1 MIVQPQ
7 YSLPAWW
14 PTTATHHKYLTLALG
29 VSLFI
34 VAYCVAFY
42 ISGARMGILPSP
54 LWIPD
59 SILLCALLR
68 ARPSYWWIFLLLII
82 PIRLIENP
90 APRPPWYLLGTIS
103 LDAITAVASACA
115 VRFIARDPSRLSSL
129 QDWLAIAAVLAIA
142 AASAFPGA
150 ALRHALVGQNY
161 WLAWQLWFVGDA
173 MAQLTFTPAIL
184 TWLFWKPL
192 PASRISVASAI
203 EASVLLAGLLVTTYL
218 TYYSSSNLLNFV
230 DSRFFLPIPF
240 LYWAA
245 LRFGVAGAS
254 IAVPV
259 LALFA
264 LNSDLLRQS
273 IHTLQQSVIFGVQPP
288 EEVFILPRFLLLR
301 GLPVYVVA
309 GLVEQRYRMERS
321 LRERETRFR
330 SMANTSPV
338 LLWITGTDKLCQ
350 FVNQSWLDFTG
361 RPMEAELG
369 RGWAEGIH
377 PDDRE
382 HSIQTFEDAFHARRP
397 FRMEY
402 RLRHHSGQYRWIMDM
417 GVPRFDTN
425 NAFCGYVGSAIDITD
440 QRQVQEHLAHLGQLE
455 RLAQLGELSAS
466 IAHELR
472 QPLAAI
478 WIHIGTIRLML
489 QASGAS
495 LPNIEE
501 VLADMEKD
509 SKRADNIMVSVRDF
523 VRKSEQA
530 FESVD
535 INMVVRSCRPLIASE
550 GSRRNVKIEMDLAD
564 DLPPVQ
570 CIPTQIMQVILNLTT
585 NAMDAMELTPRAD
598 RALTLRTER
607 RENAVFVSVLDR
619 GHGIKPEDSE
629 KLFKS
634 FFTTR
639 SGGMGLG
646 LAIVSSILQA
656 HNGRVWA
663 ENLAIGGAAF
673 HFTLPVP
680 RKPRSVS

>member
-1 MIVQPQ
+1 MIVQQ
-7 YSLPAWW
+7 EYSLPAWW
-14 PTTATHHKYLTLALG
+14 PTAAAHHRYLTLALG

-34 VAYCVAFY
+34 IGYCAAFY
-42 ISGARMGILPSP
+42 ISGSRMGILPSP

-68 ARPSYWWIFLLLII
+68 ARPSYWWIFLLLIV

-90 APRPPWYLLGTIS
+90 APRPLWYLLGTIGV
-103 LDAITAVASACA
+103 DAITAVASACA
-115 VRFIARDPSRLSSL
+115 VRFIARDPSRLSSF
-129 QDWLAIAAVLAIA
+129 QDWLAIAAILAIA

-150 ALRHALVGQNY
+150 ALRHAVGQNY

-173 MAQLTFTPAIL
+173 LAQLTFTPAIL

-203 EASVLLAGLLVTTYL
+203 EASVLLTGLLVTTYL
-218 TYYSSSNLLNFV
+218 TYYSHSNLLNFV

-264 LNSDLLRQS
+264 INSDLLRQS
-273 IHTLQQSVIFGVQPP
+273 IHILQQSVIFGAQPP

-321 LRERETRFR
+321 LRESEARFR
-330 SMANTSPV
+330 SIANTSPV
-338 LLWITGTDKLCQ
+338 LLWISGPDKLCQ
-350 FVNQSWLDFTG
+350 FVNQSWLNFTG
-361 RPMEAELG
+361 RPLEAELG
-369 RGWAEGIH
+369 FGWAEGIH

-382 HSIQTFEDAFHARRP
+382 HSLQTYDDAFHSRRP

-417 GVPRFDTN
+417 GVPRFDMN
-425 NAFCGYVGSAIDITD
+425 NAFCGYAGSAMDITD
-440 QRQVQEHLAHLGQLE
+440 QRQVQEHMAHLGQLE
-455 RLAQLGELSAS
+455 RLAQLGEFSAS

-478 WIHIGTIRLML
+478 SLHVGAAKLLLR
-489 QASGAS
+489 ASGAS
-495 LPNIEE
+495 LPDIED
-501 VLADMEKD
+501 VMTDIEKD
-509 SKRADNIMVSVRDF
+509 CTRADAVMASIRDF
-523 VRKSEQA
+523 ARKSDQE

-535 INMVVRSCRPLIASE
+535 INAILRNCRPLIASE
-550 GSRRNVKIEMDLAD
+550 ASRRSVKIEMHLAD
-564 DLPPVQ
+564 DLPSVR
-570 CIPTQIMQVILNLTT
+570 CIPTQIMQVILNLAA
-585 NAMDAMELTPRAD
+585 NAIDAMELTLRAD
-598 RALTLRTER
+598 RVLTLRTER
-607 RENAVFVSVLDR
+607 REKDVLVSVLDR
-619 GHGIKPEDSE
+619 GHGIRPEDGE

-639 SGGMGLG
+639 PGGMGLG

-656 HNGRVWA
+656 HNGRAWA

-673 HFTLPVP
+673 HFTLPAPGEP
-680 RKPRSVS
+680 RNSL